1 MKRFGLI
8 GFPLS
13 HSFSSVYFS
22 NKFKSEGITD
32 CEYHLFPIDDI
43 TKISDIIANNDN
55 LVGFNVT
62 IPYKKKIIPF
72 LTKIDSNALA
82 VGAVNTVK
90 VIRNQEKIELHGY
103 NTDILGF
110 EQSLIPLLTNKGVA
124 LILGTGGGASAVGY
138 VLKRLE
144 IPILFVSRTA
154 NRNAIDY
161 SQISDALLHETSI
174 IVNTTPCGMFPNVNE
189 SPLLPYSKLNS
200 NHILYD
206 LIYNPEETQFLINGK
221 AQSCKIKTGLEML
234 QIQAEEAWKIWNK

>member
-1 MKRFGLI
+1 MKLFGLI
-8 GFPLS
+8 GYPLS
-13 HSFSSVYFS
+13 HSFSSTYFS
-22 NKFKSEGITD
+22 NKFESEGILD
-32 CEYHLFPIDDI
+32 CEYRLFPIDHISKI
-43 TKISDIIANNDN
+43 TNILAENND

-90 VIRNQEKIELHGY
+90 VIRNQGKIELHGY

-110 EQSLIPLLTNKGVA
+110 EQSLLPLLTNKRVA
-124 LILGTGGGASAVGY
+124 LILGTGGGASAVAY

-144 IPILFVSRTA
+144 IPILFVSRVA

-161 SQISDALLHETSI
+161 SQISDALLDETSI

-206 LIYNPEETQFLINGK
+206 LIYNPEETQFLKNGK
-221 AQSCKIKTGLEML
+221 VQGCKTKNGLEML
-234 QIQAEEAWKIWNK
+234 QIQAEEAWKICNK